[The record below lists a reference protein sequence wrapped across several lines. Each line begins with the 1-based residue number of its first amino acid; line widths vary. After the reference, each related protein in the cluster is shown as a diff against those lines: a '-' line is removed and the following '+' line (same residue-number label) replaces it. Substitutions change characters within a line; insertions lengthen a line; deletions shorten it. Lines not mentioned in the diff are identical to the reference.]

1 MIKLIA
7 TDFDGTL
14 VNFDNEP
21 FNSGWDAV
29 GSLLAEEKRK
39 KWHDIRDYYIDKL
52 KKLSEEDKIETYN
65 RWFRDQLKLLEG
77 VNEDFLKEKLFPL
90 KYSPGAEEFFKEA
103 KRQGRITGILSSG
116 IDFLIEQ
123 AVIDFKMDFF
133 ACCKLEKQGKIFTGK
148 GESTINLYN
157 KLDYLK
163 KLCKD
168 YKISLEE
175 VCYLGDNFNC
185 EPVLKAAGL
194 GIAFNPKTEETR
206 KAAKHTIHDF
216 RDALSLIKNY
226 DMKNNL
232 IRK

>member
-14 VNFDNEP
+14 VNFNNEP

-29 GSLLAEEKRK
+29 GALLVEEKRK
-39 KWHDIRDYYIDKL
+39 KWHSIRDYYIDKL
-52 KKLSEEDKIETYN
+52 SKLSEADKLKVYDS
-65 RWFRDQLKLLEG
+65 WFEDQLKLLEG
-77 VNEDFLKEKLFPL
+77 VNENFLKEKLFPL
-90 KYSPGAEEFFKEA
+90 KYTLGADEFFKEA
-103 KRQGRITGILSSG
+103 KKQGKITGILSSG

-123 AVIDFKMDFF
+123 ASIDLEMDFF
-133 ACCKLEKQGKIFTGK
+133 ACCKLEKKGKIFTGK
-148 GESTINLYN
+148 GKSIINLYN

-175 VCYLGDNFNC
+175 VCYFGDNFNC

-194 GIAFNPKTEETR
+194 GIALNPKSEETK
-206 KAAKHTIHDF
+206 KAANYTIYDF
-216 RDALSLIKNY
+216 RDALSLIKQY
-226 DMKNNL
+226 EATK
-232 IRK
+232 